1 MNVPAPFVMSRGDAA
16 RRLAALTTTP
26 PTYVGPPA
34 LQGTPPP
41 GYRLADERGVIGDGE
56 HDLERAGELLRSWQ
70 VHRQAGLDV
79 VGAFRAEV
87 GAQVSSVVRLGPL
100 LVAAPCR
107 VTAVHQGPD
116 LRGFSYATLP
126 GHPEQ
131 GEESFAAR
139 LGGDGRVRLQ
149 VRAIWRP
156 AGLLSRLALPLTV
169 VLQRRATA
177 AYVEA
182 ARALLA
188 D

>member
-1 MNVPAPFVMSRGDAA
+1 MNVPAPLVMSRGDAA

-26 PTYVGPPA
+26 PTYAGPPA

-131 GEESFAAR
+131 GEVSFSAR
-139 LGGDGRVRLQ
+139 LGCDGRVRLQ